1 MADLEPQCPILQCA
15 NFVTGHTNRFL
26 CGWSRALFCYR
37 TVWCINVEKEQLRV
51 IWYGPPGSGR
61 SLPMEI
67 ISIAHGKRG
76 MNRDKE
82 EDTWWGWEQG
92 AITRSTRKFW
102 MLILEVSCCTEY
114 SVPNLKVL
122 SACTSWNWLRL
133 GGKWGRSMIQW
144 YFFFF
149 FPFPFFL
156 FQGQNSGAIYQ
167 MEIWISPRQS
177 AKDALCQPQMT
188 VAYVDRSFIRSPQQI
203 KWRQILR
210 WNKALAEG

>member
-1 MADLEPQCPILQCA
+1 MPYFTVRKFRYGTYQP
-15 NFVTGHTNRFL
+15 FF
-26 CGWSRALFCYR
+26 CGWSRTLFCYR
-37 TVWCINVEKEQLRV
+37 TVRCINVEKEQLRV

-82 EDTWWGWEQG
+82 EDTWWGWEQS
-92 AITRSTRKFW
+92 AITRSTRKCW
-102 MLILEVSCCTEY
+102 MLILGVSCCTEY
-114 SVPNLKVL
+114 SVPNVKVL
-122 SACTSWNWLRL
+122 SACTYWNWLRL
-133 GGKWGRSMIQW
+133 GGKWARSMMEW
-144 YFFFF
+144 YFFL
-149 FPFPFFL
+149 FFL
-156 FQGQNSGAIYQ
+156 FQGQNSVAIYQ

-188 VAYVDRSFIRSPQQI
+188 VAYVDRSFIRSTQQI
-203 KWRQILR
+203 KWRQTLR